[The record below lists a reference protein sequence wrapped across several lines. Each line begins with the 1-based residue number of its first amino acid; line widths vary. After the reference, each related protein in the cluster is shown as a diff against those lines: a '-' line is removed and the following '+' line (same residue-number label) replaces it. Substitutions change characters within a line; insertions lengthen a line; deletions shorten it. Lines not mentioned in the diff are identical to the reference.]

1 MTQPYSG
8 EEPAANRLE
17 DIVGHW
23 RTDGHVIAEEPIPVR
38 GTDVYE
44 LLAGGHFL
52 IHHVDV
58 TVGDQ
63 PVKAIEII
71 GERDD
76 ETGALIARSYGDDGV
91 MTLMRVRVDDD
102 GVWHF
107 TGGGEV
113 APAARVD
120 AEAADS
126 PAVRSTLRVSA
137 DRQTMTALWE
147 RTEDG
152 ESWLPWMDIRFTRAD

>member
-1 MTQPYSG
+1 
-8 EEPAANRLE
+8 
-17 DIVGHW
+17 
-23 RTDGHVIAEEPIPVR
+23 VR
-38 GTDVYE
+38 GSDVYE

-52 IHHVDV
+52 IHRVEV
-58 TVGDQ
+58 TVGGQ
-63 PVKAIEII
+63 PVTAIEII

-76 ETGALIARSYGDDGV
+76 ETGALIARSYENDGA
-91 MTLMRVRVDDD
+91 MTLMRVRIDDD

-120 AEAADS
+120 VEAPERA
-126 PAVRSTLRVSA
+126 AVRSTLRVSA

-147 RTEDG
+147 CTEDG
-152 ESWLPWMDIRFTRAD
+152 ESWLPWMDIRFTRSD